1 MCINSILQI
10 RWYAIIFISIL
21 ISFGYVVFTVRVYTC
36 TLVILLWFH
45 LLLSGRWISF
55 LYCSRHSVRIFCSLI
70 LESLIFY
77 NKTHI
82 LYYLICLLFQS
93 KSSFPPWIIVFFLFI
108 RCSDVFTYWPHCRIN
123 IKLKIQICHQTLY
136 FNSLRTAHAK
146 PIEPFEH
153 SKVDSHLLFMD
164 AHIDRLGIV
173 SIRCGGRITSIWHL
187 FCFFLYSLA
196 HL

>member
-21 ISFGYVVFTVRVYTC
+21 ISFGYAVFIVRVYTC

-123 IKLKIQICHQTLY
+123 IKLKIQICHQTLCATKL
-136 FNSLRTAHAK
+136 FPLTLCARRNPHRSN
-146 PIEPFEH
+146 H
-153 SKVDSHLLFMD
+153 S
-164 AHIDRLGIV
+164 
-173 SIRCGGRITSIWHL
+173 SIRKSTVIYCLWMRTLTASES
-187 FCFFLYSLA
+187 FRSDVVEE
-196 HL
+196 